1 MPSNPL
7 TDKRYFELVLST
19 SQMNICSTTRQYMD
33 ADLVTFDHVRVN
45 EQLLMPTIHAASF
58 EILEVL
64 ILMSFIS
71 YNLSE
76 KVACVSSQQCTSDGV
91 HQLYSVCSFLE
102 N

>member
-1 MPSNPL
+1 
-7 TDKRYFELVLST
+7 
-19 SQMNICSTTRQYMD
+19 MD

-64 ILMSFIS
+64 ILMSFIN

-76 KVACVSSQQCTSDGV
+76 KVACD
-91 HQLYSVCSFLE
+91 